1 MGMGNKHVTQ
11 EVLLEEI
18 ERIREIMI
26 YTALKEGL
34 VSDNTVKVSQELD
47 MKLNELEEIHFKKSP
62 HFINKGFFV

>member
-1 MGMGNKHVTQ
+1 MMGMGNKHVTQ

-34 VSDNTVKVSQELD
+34 VSDNTVKVSQVLD
-47 MKLNELEEIHFKKSP
+47 RKLNELEEIY
-62 HFINKGFFV
+62 

>member
-34 VSDNTVKVSQELD
+34 VSDNTVKVSQVLD
-47 MKLNELEEIHFKKSP
+47 SKLNELEEIY
-62 HFINKGFFV
+62 

>member
-1 MGMGNKHVTQ
+1 MMMGMGNKHVTQ

-34 VSDNTVKVSQELD
+34 ISDNTVKVSQVLD
-47 MKLNELEEIHFKKSP
+47 RKLNELEEIY
-62 HFINKGFFV
+62 

>member
-1 MGMGNKHVTQ
+1 MMRMGNKHVTQ

-47 MKLNELEEIHFKKSP
+47 KKLNELEEIY
-62 HFINKGFFV
+62 

>member
-1 MGMGNKHVTQ
+1 MGMGNKHVTK

-47 MKLNELEEIHFKKSP
+47 MKLNELEEIYF
-62 HFINKGFFV
+62 

>member
-1 MGMGNKHVTQ
+1 MMRMGNKHVTQ

-34 VSDNTVKVSQELD
+34 VSDNTVKVSQVLD
-47 MKLNELEEIHFKKSP
+47 SKLNELEEIY
-62 HFINKGFFV
+62 